1 MHMFGFLHSF
11 ISSPVRFRFYQKYS
25 DMQWAIDNFYLGP
38 GCLENCRGHGD
49 CLNEQCICDP
59 GYSGPNCYLTQTLKV
74 ILLHVLNNEFWHVFD
89 WEGERGQTDITGN
102 LALIRVSLRTVKS
115 IFSPFI
121 SFFIKLLLH
130 YSRMGLLI

>member
-1 MHMFGFLHSF
+1 MLRFTHLFSIEQSCFIHMSGFLHPF

-59 GYSGPNCYLTQTLKV
+59 GYSGPNCYLTQSLKV
-74 ILLHVLNNEFWHVFD
+74 ILLHDLKCEFCNVF
-89 WEGERGQTDITGN
+89 GAERAKTVDPTGN
-102 LALIRVSLRTVKS
+102 LALITAVSHNR
-115 IFSPFI
+115 FI
-121 SFFIKLLLH
+121 PSQITH
-130 YSRMGLLI
+130 T

>member
-1 MHMFGFLHSF
+1 MSGFLHPF

-59 GYSGPNCYLTQTLKV
+59 GYSGPNCYLTQSLKV
-74 ILLHVLNNEFWHVFD
+74 ILLHDLKCEFCNVF
-89 WEGERGQTDITGN
+89 GAERVKTVDPTAN
-102 LALIRVSLRTVKS
+102 LALITAVYHNR
-115 IFSPFI
+115 FI
-121 SFFIKLLLH
+121 PLQITH
-130 YSRMGLLI
+130 T